1 MTKPKTKKG
10 EETMTTED
18 EQILELI
25 QDIKS
30 RKEKIAKAEKPK
42 WKTNCSFSYTEGSRN
57 SAINIQVCS
66 DVVQLLKISAFL
78 TTTYQAFENSKR
90 WLGVDEETKFHWD
103 GFGLEEWTDDI
114 GARIAKIQIS
124 QEKTKLEAL
133 ESRLNSI
140 VSPETRRRLEL
151 EAIKREMGK

>member
-10 EETMTTED
+10 EETMTKEKTED

-25 QDIKS
+25 QDIKY

-78 TTTYQAFENSKR
+78 A
-90 WLGVDEETKFHWD
+90 
-103 GFGLEEWTDDI
+103 
-114 GARIAKIQIS
+114 
-124 QEKTKLEAL
+124 
-133 ESRLNSI
+133 
-140 VSPETRRRLEL
+140 
-151 EAIKREMGK
+151 